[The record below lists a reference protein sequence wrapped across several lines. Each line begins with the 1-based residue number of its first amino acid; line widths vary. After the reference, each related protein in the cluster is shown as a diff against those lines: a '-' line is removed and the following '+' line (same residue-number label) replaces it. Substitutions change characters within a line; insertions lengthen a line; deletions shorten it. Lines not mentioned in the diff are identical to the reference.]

1 MYVSHVNLSSCKLT
15 SQGVWIPFLL
25 LVLWIQIKEE
35 NVCVC
40 GFDYF
45 KGLLMTHHLDIFI
58 SGKNLGLNGLIDIK
72 GADEPRTQCVKLHI
86 KCFPPVENHYE

>member
-35 NVCVC
+35 NVSVSVCVC
-40 GFDYF
+40 VCLVLVFPRLWGPCW
-45 KGLLMTHHLDIFI
+45 DIWI
-58 SGKNLGLNGLIDIK
+58 SIRKESYRMII
-72 GADEPRTQCVKLHI
+72 
-86 KCFPPVENHYE
+86 NHTEFFFLKI